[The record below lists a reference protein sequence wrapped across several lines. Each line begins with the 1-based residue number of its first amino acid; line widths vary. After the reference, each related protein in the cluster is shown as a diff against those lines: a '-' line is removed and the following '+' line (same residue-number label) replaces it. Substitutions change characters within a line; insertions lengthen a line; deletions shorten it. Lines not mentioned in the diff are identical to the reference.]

1 MNVPTA
7 LIIVAVIAALALA
20 LRFLRRNGLD
30 ECSSCSR
37 KDGCPSR
44 GDRGV
49 SSGCPQE
56 KKEED

>member
-44 GDRGV
+44 GNSG
-49 SSGCPQE
+49 GCPSG
-56 KKEED
+56 KDEED

>member
-7 LIIVAVIAALALA
+7 LIIVAVIAALAFA

-44 GDRGV
+44 GNSG
-49 SSGCPQE
+49 GCPSG
-56 KKEED
+56 KDEED